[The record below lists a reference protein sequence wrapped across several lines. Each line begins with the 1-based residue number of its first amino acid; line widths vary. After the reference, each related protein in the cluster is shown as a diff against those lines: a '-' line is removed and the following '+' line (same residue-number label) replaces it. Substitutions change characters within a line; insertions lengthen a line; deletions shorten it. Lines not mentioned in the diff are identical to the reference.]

1 GGAIE
6 MAGAALLLAAGL
18 ACRRRRT
25 TAR

>member
-1 GGAIE
+1 ME

-25 TAR
+25 TDR

>member
-1 GGAIE
+1 

>member
-1 GGAIE
+1 PSE